1 MLSASR
7 LASSRTKVVPM
18 YGISRAN
25 IATRRV
31 AGRRIIQRC
40 QSTGSGSPPP
50 SSATSHIAAGVAGGG
65 VVILGVYAW
74 YHFSGAKIAV
84 NTARQAHDYYQA
96 TKRSISEKAPKNPNE
111 VIQFLRSTA
120 KSYSSFVPG
129 LSKYVDS
136 TFDSL
141 DELHE
146 THGEE
151 VDKIL
156 RQGYDEIWEIL
167 KDEKSGADVQTGMKV
182 MEILR
187 RSSGQLEEVGK
198 RVGQDVFHK
207 LGEQYPELKE
217 KLGGGY
223 EELKRAAEKN
233 GPEAKRIFDETTS
246 QITQI
251 FSSGFSLDKLNEAQ
265 QLIQSKAS
273 EVSKATSGASQ
284 EAWNKALKEASPY
297 LDKLPDIRKLLEDN
311 ASAFIAAGLSKGGA
325 AQEVLGRLKDA
336 AQGDGAMN
344 KEKELKD
351 FVQRKVEEVGQ
362 RGEGGLEGGWHA
374 LHGWIRSMPGGEEA
388 LKKVPDVDVGVLA
401 QIAQN
406 RGDEAKKLMGETYED
421 VLKVLNEKAEK
432 AKKIAGKA
440 KEESKDKP

>member
-1 MLSASR
+1 MSTR
-7 LASSRTKVVPM
+7 KASSTTPRDSQYT
-18 YGISRAN
+18 
-25 IATRRV
+25 
-31 AGRRIIQRC
+31 
-40 QSTGSGSPPP
+40 
-50 SSATSHIAAGVAGGG
+50 HI
-65 VVILGVYAW
+65 VYAW

-246 QITQI
+246 QVRACAICTASHAPAHVQRAYTQITQI